1 MKIKHFVLLLAIIL
15 CALFIG
21 FQGYQLK
28 KDLIEPLGLEDY
40 MDKSIFELPFL
51 AKTDEMLMFYIE
63 YADELKAELTEP
75 TEPDVPTDP
84 TTQPTTEPTTA
95 PTEKYKVTFSN
106 SRWIFI
112 SGAHYP
118 IHYC

>member
-15 CALFIG
+15 CASFIG
-21 FQGYQLK
+21 FQGHQLK

-63 YADELKAELTEP
+63 
-75 TEPDVPTDP
+75 
-84 TTQPTTEPTTA
+84 
-95 PTEKYKVTFSN
+95 
-106 SRWIFI
+106 
-112 SGAHYP
+112 
-118 IHYC
+118 